1 MIIRINN
8 FHFAEADLHQNFHLE
23 EALFFKIILNSN
35 FNMRVEQDKTAPEV
49 GTRAVFRAKNSEIA
63 SMGSEKNAI
72 SRSAMDLFLKAQY

>member
-1 MIIRINN
+1 
-8 FHFAEADLHQNFHLE
+8 
-23 EALFFKIILNSN
+23 
-35 FNMRVEQDKTAPEV
+35 MRVEQDKTAPEA